1 MSDLLIAVRAT
12 HFAACIVLA
21 GTLVFDACVA
31 GPALRHAPADRSF
44 DAWRRGWLRVA
55 WTSLGAAVLSGV
67 AWLYITAAD
76 IGGQTLRDVVSSDIV
91 WRVLRHTRFGADWG
105 ARLVMA
111 LLLAGG
117 LVAMARRRAASPKG
131 LPALLA
137 TLASLFLGSLAWSG
151 HASGTPGLAGDVHVA
166 TDVLHLVAAG
176 AWLGGLLPLAL
187 LFAAARRSTDP
198 AVASVIRGA
207 TLRFSTLGVIAV
219 GTLLATGLVNTYL
232 LAGSVQALITTHYG
246 HFLLV
251 KIALFMAM
259 VCIAVFN
266 RLRLTPRLSIERQAS
281 AARQQLQRNCLVE
294 AAMGLL
300 IVVIVGALGTLPPGL
315 HAMPS
320 AHVHEM

>member
-198 AVASVIRGA
+198 AVASVI
-207 TLRFSTLGVIAV
+207 AV